1 MKLYVRANKYTQVKV
16 IIPEYLE
23 SEFSDLLDRIG
34 TWYTTEQVENGVE
47 FIYGIYIGSRDA
59 KKIEKYLDSKL

>member
-1 MKLYVRANKYTQVKV
+1 MKLYVRSNKYTQAKV
-16 IIPEYLE
+16 VVPEHLV

-34 TWYTTEQVENGVE
+34 TWYTTEPVKNGVE